1 MVSLHEFGQATRILY
16 AEDDSDTREMIS
28 IALELEGFEVVC
40 PESPQEF
47 IKLAEADKW
56 DVFMLD
62 SWMPEMNGCD
72 LCKELRKFDSVTP
85 IVFYSAA
92 AYETEKK
99 KALDCGA
106 QAYITKPSSLD
117 VLGEALRLAINP
129 EPCLVESIFTP

>member
-16 AEDDSDTREMIS
+16 AEDDQDTRDMICV
-28 IALELEGFEVVC
+28 ALNFEGFEVVC
-40 PESPQEF
+40 PDSPQKF
-47 IKLAEADKW
+47 ITLAQAEKW

-72 LCKELRKFDSVTP
+72 LCKELRKFNSVTP

-92 AYETEKK
+92 AYETERK

-117 VLGEALRLAINP
+117 VLVEALRSAMNP
-129 EPCLVESIFTP
+129 EPSIVGSISTS

>member
-1 MVSLHEFGQATRILY
+1 MVSPKQLGQSTRILY
-16 AEDDSDTREMIS
+16 AEDDSDTREMIC

-40 PESPQEF
+40 PESPEEF
-47 IKLAEADKW
+47 MKLAQAEKW

-99 KALDCGA
+99 KALNCGA
-106 QAYITKPSSLD
+106 QAYITKPASLD
-117 VLGEALRLAINP
+117 VLVEALRSAKNP
-129 EPCLVESIFTP
+129 GPSLVGSISTP